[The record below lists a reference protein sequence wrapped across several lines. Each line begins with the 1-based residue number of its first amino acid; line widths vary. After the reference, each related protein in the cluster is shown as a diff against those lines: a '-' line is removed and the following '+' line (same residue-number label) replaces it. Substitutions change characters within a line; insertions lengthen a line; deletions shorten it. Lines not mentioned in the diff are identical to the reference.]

1 MNKKSVIIN
10 SLLSLTFGGVLFY
23 LVFKSI
29 DFSDFYNRLTELD
42 FFWIYL
48 SMFIS
53 IFEHVIRG
61 YRWNLMMEVGQSKKF
76 STFVTTN
83 VIIISYFFALII
95 PRFNDVVRCYLISKT
110 DEINFS
116 KSLGSVVS
124 ERFVDIISLLILI
137 IFFLVLEFQTFI
149 LFIKSYIIDY
159 TTLDNKSIIIFIS
172 FLILSIIISRLII
185 KKSKYLE
192 NKFNEFKDGLIS
204 VKFIYNDKRFLLS
217 TLFLWVTY
225 FLMGY
230 LIFFSFSQTTDLGI
244 NAGIAVLVAGSIGMV
259 VPVNAGLGA
268 YHFLVASILL
278 GYNLDYESGLFF
290 ATVLHTSQ
298 IVCLLVVGTMS
309 SIYIFFKIRSK
320 S

>member
-1 MNKKSVIIN
+1 LNKKSVIIN

-159 TTLDNKSIIIFIS
+159 TTLDNKSIIIFIL
-172 FLILSIIISRLII
+172 FLILSIIISRLFI

-259 VPVNAGLGA
+259 VPVNAGIGA

>member
-259 VPVNAGLGA
+259 VPVNAGIGA

-298 IVCLLVVGTMS
+298 IVCLLVLGTMS

>member
-1 MNKKSVIIN
+1 
-10 SLLSLTFGGVLFY
+10 
-23 LVFKSI
+23 
-29 DFSDFYNRLTELD
+29 
-42 FFWIYL
+42 
-48 SMFIS
+48 MFIS

-110 DEINFS
+110 EDINFS
-116 KSLGSVVS
+116 KSLGSVVA
-124 ERFVDIISLLILI
+124 ERFIDIISLLILI
-137 IFFLVLEFQTFI
+137 IFFLVLEFQSFI
-149 LFIKSYIIDY
+149 LFIKTYIIDY
-159 TTLDNKSIIIFIS
+159 TSISNKSIIILIS
-172 FLILSIIISRLII
+172 FLILFIIISRLII

-204 VKFIYNDKRFLLS
+204 VKFLYNDKKFLLS
-217 TLFLWVTY
+217 TLFLWFTY

-230 LIFFSFSQTTDLGI
+230 LIFFSFSQTTELGI

-259 VPVNAGLGA
+259 VPVNAGIGA

>member
-159 TTLDNKSIIIFIS
+159 TALDNKSIIIFIS

-259 VPVNAGLGA
+259 VPVNAGIGA

>member
-29 DFSDFYNRLTELD
+29 DFSNFYNRLTELD

-159 TTLDNKSIIIFIS
+159 TTLDNKSIIIFIL

-204 VKFIYNDKRFLLS
+204 VKFIYNDKRFLIS

-259 VPVNAGLGA
+259 VPVNAGIGA

>member
-159 TTLDNKSIIIFIS
+159 TTLDNKSIIIFIL

-204 VKFIYNDKRFLLS
+204 VKFIYNDKRFLIS

-225 FLMGY
+225 FLMGD

-259 VPVNAGLGA
+259 VPVNAGIGA

-278 GYNLDYESGLFF
+278 GYNLDYESGLFL

-320 S
+320 

>member
-29 DFSDFYNRLTELD
+29 DFSDFYNRLTELN

-159 TTLDNKSIIIFIS
+159 TTLDNKSIIIFIL

-204 VKFIYNDKRFLLS
+204 VKFIYNDKRFLIS

-259 VPVNAGLGA
+259 VPVNAGIGA

>member
-149 LFIKSYIIDY
+149 LFIKSHIIDY

-259 VPVNAGLGA
+259 VPVNAGIGA

>member
-192 NKFNEFKDGLIS
+192 NKFNEFKDGLVS
-204 VKFIYNDKRFLLS
+204 VKFIYNDKRFLIS

-259 VPVNAGLGA
+259 VPVNAGIGA

>member
-192 NKFNEFKDGLIS
+192 NKFNEFKDGLVS

-259 VPVNAGLGA
+259 VPVNAGIGA

>member
-1 MNKKSVIIN
+1 M
-10 SLLSLTFGGVLFY
+10 LFY

-124 ERFVDIISLLILI
+124 ERFVDIVSLLILI

-159 TTLDNKSIIIFIS
+159 TTLDNQSIIIFIS

-217 TLFLWVTY
+217 TLLLWVTY

-230 LIFFSFSQTTDLGI
+230 LIFFSFSQTIDLSI

-259 VPVNAGLGA
+259 VPVNAGIGA

>member
-1 MNKKSVIIN
+1 M
-10 SLLSLTFGGVLFY
+10 LFY

-137 IFFLVLEFQTFI
+137 VFFLVLEFQTFI

-259 VPVNAGLGA
+259 VPVNAGIGA

>member
-159 TTLDNKSIIIFIS
+159 TTLDNKSIIIFIL

-244 NAGIAVLVAGSIGMV
+244 NAGVAVLVAGSIGMV
-259 VPVNAGLGA
+259 VPVNAGIGA

>member
-29 DFSDFYNRLTELD
+29 DFSNFYNRLTELD

-259 VPVNAGLGA
+259 VPVNAGIGA

>member
-1 MNKKSVIIN
+1 LNKKSVIIN

-124 ERFVDIISLLILI
+124 ERFVDIVSLLILI

-159 TTLDNKSIIIFIS
+159 TTLDNQSIIIFIS
-172 FLILSIIISRLII
+172 FLILSITISRLII

-204 VKFIYNDKRFLLS
+204 IKFIYNDKRFLLS

-259 VPVNAGLGA
+259 VPVNAGIGA

>member
-76 STFVTTN
+76 SIFVTTN

-244 NAGIAVLVAGSIGMV
+244 NAGVAVLVAGSIGMV
-259 VPVNAGLGA
+259 VPVNAGIGA

>member
-244 NAGIAVLVAGSIGMV
+244 NAGMAVLVAGSIGMV
-259 VPVNAGLGA
+259 VPVNAGIGA

-278 GYNLDYESGLFF
+278 GYNLDYESGVFF

>member
-159 TTLDNKSIIIFIS
+159 TTLDNKSIIIFIL

-204 VKFIYNDKRFLLS
+204 VKFIYNDKRFLIS

-259 VPVNAGLGA
+259 VPVNAGIGA

-320 S
+320 

>member
-159 TTLDNKSIIIFIS
+159 TTLDNKSIIIFIL

-192 NKFNEFKDGLIS
+192 NKFNEFKDGLLS

-230 LIFFSFSQTTDLGI
+230 LIFFSFSQTIDLGI

-259 VPVNAGLGA
+259 VPVNAGIGA

>member
-116 KSLGSVVS
+116 KSLGSEVS

-159 TTLDNKSIIIFIS
+159 TTLDNKSIIIFIL

-204 VKFIYNDKRFLLS
+204 VKFIYNDKRFLIS

-230 LIFFSFSQTTDLGI
+230 LIFFSFSQTTDLDI
-244 NAGIAVLVAGSIGMV
+244 NAGVAVLVAGSIGMV
-259 VPVNAGLGA
+259 VPVNAGIGA

>member
-244 NAGIAVLVAGSIGMV
+244 NAGIAILVAGSIGMV
-259 VPVNAGLGA
+259 VPVNAGIGA

-278 GYNLDYESGLFF
+278 GYNLDYESGLFL

-298 IVCLLVVGTMS
+298 IVCLLVLGTMS

>member
-159 TTLDNKSIIIFIS
+159 TTLDNKSIIIFIL

-259 VPVNAGLGA
+259 VPVNAGIGA

-320 S
+320 

>member
-159 TTLDNKSIIIFIS
+159 TTLDNKSIIIFIL

-204 VKFIYNDKRFLLS
+204 VKFIYNDKRFLIS

-259 VPVNAGLGA
+259 VPVNAGIGA

-298 IVCLLVVGTMS
+298 IMCLLVVGTMS

>member
-124 ERFVDIISLLILI
+124 ERFIDIISLLILI

-159 TTLDNKSIIIFIS
+159 TTLDNKSIIVFIS
-172 FLILSIIISRLII
+172 FLIISIIISRLII

-259 VPVNAGLGA
+259 VPVNAGIGA

>member
-137 IFFLVLEFQTFI
+137 VFFLVLEFQTFI

-259 VPVNAGLGA
+259 VPVNAGIGA

>member
-159 TTLDNKSIIIFIS
+159 TTLDNKSIIIFIL

-259 VPVNAGLGA
+259 VPVNAGIGA

-278 GYNLDYESGLFF
+278 GYNLDYESGLVF

>member
-29 DFSDFYNRLTELD
+29 DFSNFYNRLTELD

-244 NAGIAVLVAGSIGMV
+244 NAGVAVLVAGSIGMV
-259 VPVNAGLGA
+259 VPVNAGIGA

>member
-23 LVFKSI
+23 IVFKSI
-29 DFSDFYNRLTELD
+29 DFSDFYIRLTELN

-137 IFFLVLEFQTFI
+137 ILFLVLEFQTFI
-149 LFIKSYIIDY
+149 LFIKSHIIDY

-172 FLILSIIISRLII
+172 FLILFIIISRLII

-192 NKFNEFKDGLIS
+192 NKFNEFKDGLLS

-259 VPVNAGLGA
+259 VPVNAGIGA

-278 GYNLDYESGLFF
+278 GYNLDYESGLFL

-298 IVCLLVVGTMS
+298 ILCLLVVGTMS

>member
-1 MNKKSVIIN
+1 MNKKSVIVN

-95 PRFNDVVRCYLISKT
+95 PRFNDVVRCYMISKT

-159 TTLDNKSIIIFIS
+159 TTLDNKSIIVFIS
-172 FLILSIIISRLII
+172 FLIISIIISRLII

-259 VPVNAGLGA
+259 VPVNAGIGA

>member
-159 TTLDNKSIIIFIS
+159 TTLDNKSIIVFIS
-172 FLILSIIISRLII
+172 FLIISIIISRLII

-259 VPVNAGLGA
+259 VPVNAGIGA

>member
-172 FLILSIIISRLII
+172 FLILSIIISRII
-185 KKSKYLE
+185 LKKSKYLE

-204 VKFIYNDKRFLLS
+204 VKFIYNDKRFLIS

-259 VPVNAGLGA
+259 VPVNAGIGA

>member
-159 TTLDNKSIIIFIS
+159 TTLDNKSIIIFIL
-172 FLILSIIISRLII
+172 FLILSIIILRLII

-259 VPVNAGLGA
+259 VPVNAGIGA